1 MSNLHSN
8 VKLNE
13 EKEKLMIQLRP
24 YEDIILRME
33 EILYGKQPVLL
44 ILFVAI
50 FDSVLIFGHFSQMG
64 IISLF
69 TCYCIIIYVIYFL
82 QHRFMIMRL
91 VPNINIPQSQNAKN
105 VRLHSF
111 EEICQYLAALKQKCG
126 MIADYLLGNQF
137 ENIYKIIYV
146 LAVWFTLAFVFNII
160 GNFWLFFII
169 INLSLLTP
177 GFNIIVLIFGC
188 VGQLSHA
195 LFSVFVNPQNGQ
207 GPPPPVL
214 EEAAPH
220 QQPQEQPQQPPQ
232 EQQQPPQEK
241 SPEQQEPPAEN
252 QQPPVEQQQPA
263 EEDHPQEVVAE
274 SEQDN
279 QADQN

>member
-13 EKEKLMIQLRP
+13 EKERLMIQLRP
-24 YEDIILRME
+24 YEDIILRLE

-44 ILFVAI
+44 LLFVGI
-50 FDSVLIFGHFSQMG
+50 FDAVLIFAHITQMG

-69 TCYCIIIYVIYFL
+69 TFYCIVIYVIYFL
-82 QHRFMIMRL
+82 QHRFNIMRV
-91 VPNINIPQSQNAKN
+91 VPNIKIPQIENNKN
-105 VRLHSF
+105 VELHSF
-111 EEICQYLAALKQKCG
+111 EEICMYFAALKQKCG

-177 GFNIIVLIFGC
+177 GFNIIVLIFGFI
-188 VGQLSHA
+188 GQLSHA
-195 LFSVFVNPQNGQ
+195 LFSVFVNPQAGN

-214 EEAAPH
+214 EESAPH
-220 QQPQEQPQQPPQ
+220 QPQTQEQQPQPPTQDQPQQPQEQPQQEQQPKEQ
-232 EQQQPPQEK
+232 EQQPQEK
-241 SPEQQEPPAEN
+241 VAEPEQ
-252 QQPPVEQQQPA
+252 
-263 EEDHPQEVVAE
+263 DKLHH
-274 SEQDN
+274 D
-279 QADQN
+279 